1 MWIRALGLVLSA
13 AYGAFIVWV
22 YVNQPRTM
30 AQLTGGVASTV
41 GAYRVDP
48 AALDEG
54 LRFFRADKF
63 EEARA
68 ALGRADPARQDAT
81 TQFYVAYSYYRQGWG
96 RVYNDDLLFRK
107 GLEAIDHAISVA
119 PGRRIE
125 VADAA
130 LGMHTADE
138 VRAELQ
144 RGLVKD
150 ASDLNPLRVLD
161 KRK

>member
-1 MWIRALGLVLSA
+1 MRVRVAGLVLSF

-22 YVNQPRTM
+22 YANQPRTL
-30 AQLTGGVASTV
+30 AQLTGGVTSTV
-41 GAYRVDP
+41 GAYRIDQ
-48 AALDEG
+48 AAFDEG

-68 ALGRADPARQDAT
+68 AFGRADPARQDAT

-96 RVYNDDLLFRK
+96 RLYNDTQLFRQ
-107 GLEAIDHAISVA
+107 GLEAIDRAIGVA
-119 PGRRIE
+119 PAHRIE
-125 VADAA
+125 VADQG

-138 VRAELQ
+138 VRAELK
-144 RGLVKD
+144 RGLTRD

-161 KRK
+161 TRK